1 MDISPETTE
10 RDLIEACQDVE
21 SEAFDAAFEELFGR
35 YKDRVYSIAYRMSG
49 NAVDAMDV
57 VQDSF
62 RVLFLKI
69 GSFRFD
75 SRFSTWLFRIVVN
88 CSIDHRRRERVRS
101 SVNSTSLS
109 LLESRQ
115 EPATEADGPV
125 EFAQSTELG
134 AHVHRAL
141 DRLSPKLRAVLV
153 LRYLEGM
160 SYEQLAE
167 TLDVQ
172 LGTVKSRLARAH
184 LAIEGILAGSLDR
197 FGYESDHPGRSTTKS
212 GKGES
217 GGSAARSG
225 SDENEA
231 RLADRRLADDSL
243 ADDGLETDGRGDDE
257 PGRSDEELPGRHGL
271 RGKGGVA

>member
-1 MDISPETTE
+1 MDISPNTPE
-10 RDLIEACQDVE
+10 RTLIEACQDVE
-21 SEAFDAAFEELFGR
+21 SDRFDTAFEELFSR
-35 YKDRVYSIAYRMSG
+35 YRNRVYSIAYRMCG

-88 CSIDHRRRERVRS
+88 CSIDHKRRERVRS
-101 SVNSTSLS
+101 AVNSTSLS
-109 LLESRQ
+109 LLESRL
-115 EPATEADGPV
+115 EPATEEESPV
-125 EFAQSTELG
+125 EFAESTELG
-134 AHVHRAL
+134 EHVHRAL

-167 TLDVQ
+167 TLEVQ

-197 FGYESDHPGRSTTKS
+197 FGYESARGEVDEFGSTDTS
-212 GKGES
+212 GATS
-217 GGSAARSG
+217 GGSGSSG
-225 SDENEA
+225 SGYRASSSRD
-231 RLADRRLADDSL
+231 DRSR
-243 ADDGLETDGRGDDE
+243 DGGNGAGPLGQE
-257 PGRSDEELPGRHGL
+257 
-271 RGKGGVA
+271 GKGGVA

>member
-1 MDISPETTE
+1 MDISSNTPERT
-10 RDLIEACQDVE
+10 LIEACQDVE
-21 SEAFDAAFEELFGR
+21 SDRFDTAFEELFSR
-35 YKDRVYSIAYRMSG
+35 YRNRVYSIAYRMCG

-88 CSIDHRRRERVRS
+88 CSIDHKRRERVRS
-101 SVNSTSLS
+101 AVNSTSLS
-109 LLESRQ
+109 LLESRL
-115 EPATEADGPV
+115 EPATEEESPI
-125 EFAQSTELG
+125 EFAESTELG
-134 AHVHRAL
+134 EHVHRAL

-167 TLDVQ
+167 TLEVQ

-197 FGYESDHPGRSTTKS
+197 FGYESARGDATGFGNADRGDPSSQAGGTRDGRS
-212 GKGES
+212 EN
-217 GGSAARSG
+217 GGSRDGGDASG
-225 SDENEA
+225 SLGHE
-231 RLADRRLADDSL
+231 
-243 ADDGLETDGRGDDE
+243 
-257 PGRSDEELPGRHGL
+257 
-271 RGKGGVA
+271 GKGGVA